1 MANPLTTVQ
10 FENIYDVYKMRALVD
25 DIERAFRGLNA
36 DFATIAATVHN
47 DLSGRDAADAHPIS
61 AITGLTAALAAI
73 GITLADHEIRIT
85 ANESDISD
93 IFIELNRNRIER
105 YFLGE

>member
-1 MANPLTTVQ
+1 MATPFTTVQ
-10 FENIYDVYKMRALVD
+10 FEDLYDVYKMRALVD
-25 DIERAFRGLNA
+25 DLERQ
-36 DFATIAATVHN
+36 FASLQDAALSVSGGVHN
-47 DLSGRDAADAHPIS
+47 DLSGRSAVDAHPIS
-61 AITGLTAALAAI
+61 SITGLTAALAAI
-73 GITLADHEIRIT
+73 GVTLADHEIRIA